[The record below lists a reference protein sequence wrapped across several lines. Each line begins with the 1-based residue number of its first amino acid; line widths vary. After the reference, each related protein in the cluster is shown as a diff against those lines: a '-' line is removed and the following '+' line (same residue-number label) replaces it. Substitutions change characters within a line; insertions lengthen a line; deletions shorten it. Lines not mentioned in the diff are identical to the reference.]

1 VPKEREILIDAIP
14 APGEPLQVKIHEDNQ
29 RLIDEELAERAN
41 RLRARLKPAQLRQ
54 LRNRYKKLHKHL
66 NRAKYNPLVAERW
79 VVWQEFQT
87 LLNDLK
93 HIRIKKKRAE
103 MQQQLERL
111 RARGKELNAAI
122 EKLQPVVD
130 LFIRVNQR
138 LKAHKELL
146 EWEQKDKED
155 RKQFRKEAYT
165 WKAQIEAVFRQS
177 ARLHHKGDDKRGKQ
191 FIKIPK
197 IDRIIF
203 KEDRVLFHIRTTVQS
218 LIERFAGRWHSALP
232 YNVDM
237 EDLKSDETLENL
249 SAGCRRI
256 VTVEYSNSGTSF
268 FYAISRLDSAD
279 GIPNKIPYNKVI
291 DWYPVAAHAKTPW
304 AAGVTKDRKAHYYD
318 FESQP
323 HILIA
328 GSTQSGKSNHVNQMI
343 ATLVTM
349 NSPAELRLLL
359 VDLKGGI
366 EFTHWSGLQ
375 HQLRPMVKHASEV
388 LGALQYLRSV
398 MEQRLA
404 RFEKIKAK
412 NLASYNAKAQHKI
425 PRIICVIDEMATLL
439 GLDKLT
445 SDIHTELR
453 VLSSQG
459 RAVGVHL
466 VLCTQHSSV
475 DVLPGWVKTNMVL
488 RISGKMPS
496 HQASMVILDSVS
508 AATLPNIPG
517 RLVFSVGRYEVI
529 AQSPFISDGE
539 IERAVTLSQAFPAPE
554 NSEFA
559 TDEDVEDIEEASDES
574 TDELRYQ
581 LIEMALKRFGGVL
594 SANKIHEVLGNEV
607 IRLRELREIV
617 ATIIEDAKEGIAHN
631 GRMLQITRNGKA
643 YILTEKVMEHP
654 MEPETDEDTGK
665 FVPFHRSIVPSEEPV
680 PA

>member
-14 APGEPLQVKIHEDNQ
+14 APGEPLQQKIHEDNQ
-29 RLIDEELAERAN
+29 RLINEELAERAA
-41 RLRARLKPAQLRQ
+41 RLRARLKPAQLRH
-54 LRNRYKKLHKHL
+54 LHKKYKALHKQL
-66 NRAKYNPLVAERW
+66 NRAKYNDLIVERW
-79 VVWQEFQT
+79 QLWQQFES
-87 LLNDLK
+87 LNHDLK

-103 MQQQLERL
+103 MLAQRQKMSQ
-111 RARGKELNAAI
+111 RGKQLNAAI
-122 EKLQPVVD
+122 EKLQP
-130 LFIRVNQR
+130 LLAQFERVSQR
-138 LKAHKELL
+138 LKAHRELL
-146 EWEQKDKED
+146 EWERKDQED
-155 RKQFRKEAYT
+155 RKQFRREAYT

-203 KEDRVLFHIRTTVQS
+203 KEDRVLYHVRTTVQS
-218 LIERFAGRWHSALP
+218 LLERFADRWHSALP

-237 EDLKSDETLENL
+237 EDLRSDETLENL

-256 VTVEYSNSGTSF
+256 VTVEYSNSGTNMY
-268 FYAISRLDSAD
+268 YAISRLDSAD
-279 GIPNKIPYNKVI
+279 GIPNKIPYSRVI
-291 DWYPVAAHAKTPW
+291 DWYPVASHAKTPW

-328 GSTQSGKSNHVNQMI
+328 GSTQSGKSNHVNQII

-349 NSPAELRLLL
+349 NSPEEVRLLL

-366 EFTHWSGLQ
+366 EFTHWAGLQ
-375 HQLRPMVKHASEV
+375 HQLRPMVKRADQV
-388 LGALQYLRSV
+388 LEALQYLRSL
-398 MEQRLA
+398 MEHRLT
-404 RFEKIKAK
+404 RFEKVKAK
-412 NLASYNAKAQHKI
+412 NLASYNAKSQQKI
-425 PRIICVIDEMATLL
+425 PRIICIVDEMATLL

-529 AQSPFISDGE
+529 AQSPFISDSE
-539 IERAVTLSQAFPAPE
+539 IERAVTLSKAFPAPD
-554 NSEFA
+554 NTEFE
-559 TDEDVEDIEEASDES
+559 TDTVDEEVTEASDES
-574 TDELRYQ
+574 ADELRYQ
-581 LIEMALKRFGGVL
+581 LIEMALTRFEGKL
-594 SANKIHEVLGNEV
+594 SANKIHEIVGNDV
-607 IRLRELREIV
+607 ITLRELRKIV
-617 ATIIEDAKEGIAHN
+617 ADIIEDAKEGIAHN
-631 GRMLQITRNGKA
+631 GKLFKINRSGRA
-643 YILTEKVMEHP
+643 YVLTERST
-654 MEPETDEDTGK
+654 EPETEEDTDK
-665 FVPFHRSIVPSEEPV
+665 FVPFNRSDVPSEET
-680 PA
+680 AQA